1 MGGRKLP
8 IRLHGDREKKERECD
23 EYLQLRENFLTFWG
37 SAPAG
42 ERVPGKPLS
51 VRYYDD
57 IHG

>member
-1 MGGRKLP
+1 MQYTETGIENG
-8 IRLHGDREKKERECD
+8 IVE
-23 EYLQLRENFLTFWG
+23 LQLVGSFLTSWRG